1 VTPNARSYYEL
12 LSFISDLLIRN
23 PNPNLR
29 KLLKLKVKVTTE
41 KYISISAIP
50 WMKIFRLNDGMD
62 PFEAYFKIYLF
73 SKGKKEFKNLLIG
86 IDPGRRM
93 GLAVIGDGEIL
104 DLRIFH
110 ETREIVEYLREL
122 TRKCPARKY
131 YVRVGNGVMGDE
143 VANALDLV
151 LGGRGNVK
159 IHLVDEERS
168 SSGSFM
174 HVILRWV
181 HDKDLVSAI
190 RIALCSH

>member
-1 VTPNARSYYEL
+1 MTPNARSYYEL

-41 KYISISAIP
+41 KYTSISAMP

-110 ETREIVEYLREL
+110 ETREIVEYLR
-122 TRKCPARKY
+122 
-131 YVRVGNGVMGDE
+131 VGRLSE
-143 VANALDLV
+143 PKALGHLIYALNLLEPEKLEEI
-151 LGGRGNVK
+151 LGGG
-159 IHLVDEERS
+159 
-168 SSGSFM
+168 GG
-174 HVILRWV
+174 
-181 HDKDLVSAI
+181 
-190 RIALCSH
+190 C